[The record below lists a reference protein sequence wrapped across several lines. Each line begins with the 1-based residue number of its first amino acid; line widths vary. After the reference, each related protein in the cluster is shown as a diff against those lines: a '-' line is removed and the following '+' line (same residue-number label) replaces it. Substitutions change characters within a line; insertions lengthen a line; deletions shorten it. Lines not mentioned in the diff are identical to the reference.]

1 MIDGWKGVRVADYL
15 LDTTALIDH
24 LHGRQAVTVLVSNLV
39 QQGHRLGVCCVNV
52 AELYSGLGHEERA
65 RADRLIATLEYYE
78 VTSQIAKEAGRHR
91 YEYTRQGRSLSTTDT
106 LIAATAI
113 DQGATLITANT
124 KDFPMEEIQLLEHP

>member
-1 MIDGWKGVRVADYL
+1 MADYL

-24 LHGRQAVTVLVSNLV
+24 LHGRQEVMVLFSNLV
-39 QQGHRLGVCCVNV
+39 QQGHRLGLCCVNV
-52 AELYSGLGHEERA
+52 AELYSGLSQEERT

-78 VTSQIAKEAGRHR
+78 LTSQIAKEAGRHL
-91 YEYTRQGRSLSTTDT
+91 YEYARQGRSLSTTDT

-113 DQGATLITANT
+113 NQGAILVTANT